1 MNIPQAD
8 ISYRHN
14 KFQYLLAVLV
24 GLVLADGYLTQF
36 LVDSGLGREANPFLG
51 NIIDNGNLIAL
62 KLVGALISSLIL
74 WDIHRRHPRL
84 ASVSTLL
91 CVVAYTGIVCWN
103 IYSLII
109 SQGGI

>member
-1 MNIPQAD
+1 MSRLQTD

-36 LVDSGLGREANPFLG
+36 LVGSGLGREANPFLG
-51 NIIDNGNLIAL
+51 NIIDNRNLMTL
-62 KLVGALISSLIL
+62 KIVGALICALIL
-74 WDIHRRHPRL
+74 LDIHRRHSRL
-84 ASVSTLL
+84 AFVSTLL

-103 IYSLII
+103 IFSLII